1 MRDENFQISS
11 MIRYYMDLCNMNQND
26 LAKRMNVSP
35 SAVSAWLLD
44 QKIPRM
50 SKIDQ
55 MCEIFGC
62 TRNDLL
68 GVKVES
74 EYSAEERS
82 ILEMYRKA
90 SDQKKHIVYMILN
103 LKDGDN

>member
-1 MRDENFQISS
+1 MKAEISQISR
-11 MIRYYMDLCNMNQND
+11 MIRYYMEITNMNQNE
-26 LAKRMNVSP
+26 LARRMNVSP

-68 GVKVES
+68 GVVVES

-103 LKDGDN
+103 LKDGD

>member
-26 LAKRMNVSP
+26 LARRMNVSP

-103 LKDGDN
+103 LKDGDD

>member
-103 LKDGDN
+103 LKDGDD

>member
-26 LAKRMNVSP
+26 LARRMNVSP

-55 MCEIFGC
+55 IFNIIFHFKSF
-62 TRNDLL
+62 R
-68 GVKVES
+68 
-74 EYSAEERS
+74 
-82 ILEMYRKA
+82 
-90 SDQKKHIVYMILN
+90 
-103 LKDGDN
+103 